1 MRSYIKTKINLYKNQ
16 NKEFRKLEIGP
27 GDARIPG
34 FETLNIANSSVTDYV
49 INASS
54 SLPFPKETFQILYA
68 SHILEHIPWYKTL
81 DVLKEWQRII
91 KIGGE
96 IEIWVPDGYKIAK
109 AFIDAEDGKNYLDLD
124 GWYKFNIKKDPCIWA
139 SGRIFTY
146 GDGKGTLGHPNW
158 HLAIFSYRYLE
169 ILLREAGFSEI
180 RRMETTEVRGYDH
193 KWINLGVKG
202 RKL

>member
-1 MRSYIKTKINLYKNQ
+1 MKNYIKTKINLFKNR
-16 NKEFRKLEIGP
+16 NKESRNLEIGP
-27 GDARIPG
+27 GEVRIPG
-34 FETLNIANSSVTDYV
+34 FETLNIANSPVTDYI
-49 INASS
+49 INASKP
-54 SLPFPKETFQILYA
+54 LPFPNGTFKVLYA

-81 DVLKEWQRII
+81 DVLKEWQRVI

-109 AFIDAEDGKNYLDLD
+109 AFINAEDGDNYLDLD
-124 GWYKFNIKKDPCIWA
+124 GWYKFNPQKDPCIWA

-169 ILLREAGFSEI
+169 NLLQEAGFSEI
-180 RRMETTEVRGYDH
+180 RKMENSEVRGYDH
-193 KWINLGVKG
+193 KWINLGIKG
-202 RKL
+202 RKV